1 MPFCILHL
9 ETRSVVRKTNAGRV
23 GHDELPEGS
32 SGAAAAVRQPGTC
45 EGSVGSSILTVSN
58 KRKFRRYPLVSIK
71 ASVFIATSLDGFI
84 ARANGDLDWLTG
96 TDGASTEQD
105 YGYQEFM
112 DRVDTI
118 VLGRNTFEL
127 VLTFDAWPYSG
138 KKVVVLSSRPNAV
151 PPHLVDSV
159 EWLSLPP
166 QRLVERLAA
175 QGATHLYVDGG
186 KTIQGFLR
194 AGPIDE
200 LTITRV
206 PILIG
211 TGVPL
216 FGPLSHDVRLTH
228 IATRQFEGGFAQ
240 SKYALRI
247 PRDDAFRANP

>member
-1 MPFCILHL
+1 M
-9 ETRSVVRKTNAGRV
+9 
-23 GHDELPEGS
+23 
-32 SGAAAAVRQPGTC
+32 
-45 EGSVGSSILTVSN
+45 
-58 KRKFRRYPLVSIK
+58 SIK

-96 TDGASTEQD
+96 ADGASSEQD

-112 DRVDTI
+112 DTVDTI

-127 VLTFDAWPYSG
+127 ALTFDSWPYSG
-138 KKVVVLSSRPNAV
+138 KKVIVLSTRPNAI
-151 PPHLVDSV
+151 PPYLVDDV

-166 QRLVERLAA
+166 QQLVERLAA

-194 AGPIDE
+194 ASLIHE

-216 FGPLSHDVRLTH
+216 FGPLNHDVRLTH
-228 IATRQFEGGFAQ
+228 IATRQSENG
-240 SKYALRI
+240 
-247 PRDDAFRANP
+247 FRANPRDEGLRL